1 MKKLTFAALL
11 SLAVGLGCSAEKDSK
26 GAADTAPPVD
36 VPADSLASSDGVNTA
51 DGSFAETVSP
61 TLDTTA
67 SSDGIHSDVD
77 PNPSD
82 SAAETD
88 VAKDTASG
96 PKQPLPT
103 GLKGVKPPEP
113 TALPQFSAVVDQDG
127 KSVGPDRLV
136 GTWSV
141 LWFYPIASTAG

>member
-1 MKKLTFAALL
+1 MRYTHAMKNLTFAVLC
-11 SLAVGLGCSAEKDSK
+11 SLVVSLGCGAEKDSK
-26 GAADTAPPVD
+26 GASDTAPPID
-36 VPADSLASSDGVNTA
+36 VPADLMASSDSASIA
-51 DGSFAETVSP
+51 DSSLSETVVPKSDTSSP
-61 TLDTTA
+61 TDAATGLDV
-67 SSDGIHSDVD
+67 S
-77 PNPSD
+77 
-82 SAAETD
+82 
-88 VAKDTASG
+88 KDTASG
-96 PKQPLPT
+96 PKQPLPS

>member
-1 MKKLTFAALL
+1 MKILTFAALF
-11 SLAVGLGCSAEKDSK
+11 SLAVGLGCGAEKESK
-26 GAADTAPPVD
+26 GADDTAPAVD

-51 DGSFAETVSP
+51 DGFLTETVSP
-61 TLDTTA
+61 ALDTTA
-67 SSDGIHSDVD
+67 QSDGIHSDTAS
-77 PNPSD
+77 NPSD
-82 SAAETD
+82 SAAGSD
-88 VAKDTASG
+88 VTKDTASG
-96 PKQPLPT
+96 PKQPLPS

-113 TALPQFSAVVDQDG
+113 TGLPQFSAVVDQDG